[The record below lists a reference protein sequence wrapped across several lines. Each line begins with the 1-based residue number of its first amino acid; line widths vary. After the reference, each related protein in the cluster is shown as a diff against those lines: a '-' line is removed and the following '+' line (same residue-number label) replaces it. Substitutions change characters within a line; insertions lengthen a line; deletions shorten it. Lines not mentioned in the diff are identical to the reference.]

1 MPELIVLGDIARVK
15 GQSNMKTLLSILCV
29 VLLGMAAIADDQKP
43 PKPVEVVLSSHRVTF
58 YAADPTR
65 MMQLLFRNVGEKTLP
80 PNDLLAGLSIVW
92 DGKEYQKNPK
102 RDPYAVYDGPA
113 FSPRGSLEIPFSPF
127 DFLIPQEALSAGWH
141 TVAARMG
148 DVDSNKVS
156 VYIEVK
162 K

>member
-1 MPELIVLGDIARVK
+1 
-15 GQSNMKTLLSILCV
+15 MKTLLSTLCA
-29 VLLGMAAIADDQKP
+29 VLLGMAAIAADQTP
-43 PKPVEVVLSSHRVTF
+43 PKPIEVVLSSHQVTF
-58 YAADPTR
+58 YAADPRR
-65 MMQLLFRNVGEKTLP
+65 MMQLLFRNVGQETMWPDKFLT
-80 PNDLLAGLSIVW
+80 GLSIVW

-113 FSPRGSLEIPFSPF
+113 FSPRGSLEIPFSPL

-141 TVAARMG
+141 TVAARTG
-148 DVDSNKVS
+148 HVDSNKVS